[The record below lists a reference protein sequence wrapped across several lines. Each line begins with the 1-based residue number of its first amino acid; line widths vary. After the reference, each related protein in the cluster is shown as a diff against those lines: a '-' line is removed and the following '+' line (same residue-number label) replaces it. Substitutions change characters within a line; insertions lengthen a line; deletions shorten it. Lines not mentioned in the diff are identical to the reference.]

1 MEIVSSYIAYVEGQ
15 KRKYNGRRLL
25 IPLTNAAYQCR
36 AGMPSQ
42 NAEPRRRV
50 QASICKY
57 GQPHL
62 TIHVKDSTDL
72 TQIVLDVDY
81 KL

>member
-1 MEIVSSYIAYVEGQ
+1 M
-15 KRKYNGRRLL
+15 LH
-25 IPLTNAAYQCR
+25 TNAVLECR
-36 AGMPSQ
+36 ARMPSQ
-42 NAEPRRRV
+42 DAVFRLPFVNMD
-50 QASICKY
+50 K
-57 GQPHL
+57 PHL